1 MAFCINISPSTGGFP
16 GLKGIA
22 GVVLTGVLSSLDSAI
37 AGDETT
43 GIDLATDGGLGK
55 EDFSWEEFA

>member
-1 MAFCINISPSTGGFP
+1 
-16 GLKGIA
+16 LKGIA

-43 GIDLATDGGLGK
+43 GIDLAADGGLGK
-55 EDFSWEEFA
+55 EDFSWEEFD